1 MRHYHFSFNKI
12 IRDSLPHMMGQSGIN
27 VVSHVMD
34 SEEYLKKLKDKLM
47 EEVDEVCA
55 AQSPKEMLEELG
67 DVLEVLVALATH
79 HHVDFSHITSLAEE
93 KKTGKRWI

>member
-1 MRHYHFSFNKI
+1 
-12 IRDSLPHMMGQSGIN
+12 
-27 VVSHVMD
+27 
-34 SEEYLKKLKDKLM
+34 M

-93 KKTGKRWI
+93 KKREKGGFENPVCIDRIEVPEDHPKLAYYTQRPKAYPQIHKPLD